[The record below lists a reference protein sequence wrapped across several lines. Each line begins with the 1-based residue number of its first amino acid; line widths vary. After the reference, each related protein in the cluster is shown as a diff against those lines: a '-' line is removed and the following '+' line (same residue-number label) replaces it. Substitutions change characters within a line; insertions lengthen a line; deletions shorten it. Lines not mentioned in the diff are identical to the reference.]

1 MAALHKLLSSAI
13 PLQRLRRVAG
23 VGRSL
28 LDEIVRDGAR
38 QMLTAALLAEVAAY
52 IERFADQ
59 VDEACHRLVVRNG
72 YHQQREQILG
82 PPLGDIDAMPAEYLK
97 LGRHIANRGYC
108 RPKRSCG

>member
-1 MAALHKLLSSAI
+1 M
-13 PLQRLRRVAG
+13 P
-23 VGRSL
+23 
-28 LDEIVRDGAR
+28 R

-52 IERFADQ
+52 IEQFADQ

-108 RPKRSCG
+108 RPKRSCRVNHWRRRIAAASGRLNPSQWCVMTRDSCERL